1 MHLNL
6 EKFPLSRKLFKPFGD
21 VISKG
26 MENNKFLINQGYCER
41 YDEVATI
48 KVLDK
53 NANPIISI
61 FSASPRKKPIK
72 IDYME
77 MHPLASQA
85 FMPLQKIDWQLVV
98 ANDKDGSPDLSSIR
112 YFEVPGDVGINY
124 NPKVWHFPLLV
135 NTAQDFLVIDRSS
148 ALDKRKENLKEF
160 FFQGNDKSIY
170 IE

>member
-6 EKFPLSRKLFKPFGD
+6 EKLPVSRKLFKPFGD

-61 FSASPRKKPIK
+61 FSASPRKRPIK

-160 FFQGNDKSIY
+160 FFQGNYNSIY